1 MSSEENKTVDVESE
15 EIKEETPKTAPEG
28 EKATPEDDKF
38 MEFTKKATSGAEK
51 VIGSGYTK
59 VKDALGKANFE
70 PKKTIG
76 FIDRLLD
83 WAKNTFP
90 PESFESLSNWFAKYG
105 HGGLVC
111 AQVLSVVYF
120 VIMAIVFRH
129 WPWVFRGIGY
139 AALLMILQYTA
150 DKFLSAGDTLI
161 KSSPSRLSSE
171 AFLNCLALIA
181 EAVGIVVL
189 VASIAQRSWSQFI
202 IGLGFWALCDAI
214 AYIAINPE
222 LANIKVSKETAAGEE
237 AIGILSFVVKA
248 VVRIVPFAF
257 GVGALVGSVAI
268 LVASIAVLFKGK
280 AGVAASNPI
289 HFVLLCA
296 LLPFASYVLFAV
308 YHLIIDVL
316 RAILVIP
323 GKLDKLNKDG

>member
-15 EIKEETPKTAPEG
+15 EIKEETPKSAPES
-28 EKATPEDDKF
+28 EKTSAEDDKF
-38 MEFTKKATSGAEK
+38 MEFTKKATSGTEK
-51 VIGSGYTK
+51 VIGKGYAK

-76 FIDRLLD
+76 LIDRLLD
-83 WAKNTFP
+83 WAKKTFP

-111 AQVLSVVYF
+111 AQVLTVIYFSVA
-120 VIMAIVFRH
+120 AIATSA
-129 WPWVFRGIGY
+129 WPLFFRGLGY
-139 AALLMILQYTA
+139 AVLLMILQYTA

-181 EAVGIVVL
+181 EAIGIVVL
-189 VASIAQRSWSQFI
+189 VACIAQRSWSQFI

-222 LANIKVSKETAAGEE
+222 LANIKVSDDTAAGEE

-268 LVASIAVLFKGK
+268 LVATIGVLFKGSE
-280 AGVAASNPI
+280 AIVGNPVN
-289 HFVLLCA
+289 FVLVCA
-296 LLPFASYVLFAV
+296 LMPFASYILFAV

-323 GKLDKLNKDG
+323 GKLDKLGK